1 MSQKDV
7 TNHLEKLKK
16 KTNLQN
22 YPTES
27 QFIMLLPSSEAQKC
41 CL

>member
-7 TNHLEKLKK
+7 TNHFEKLK

-22 YPTES
+22 YPTET

>member
-16 KTNLQN
+16 PNLQN
-22 YPTES
+22 YPTEG